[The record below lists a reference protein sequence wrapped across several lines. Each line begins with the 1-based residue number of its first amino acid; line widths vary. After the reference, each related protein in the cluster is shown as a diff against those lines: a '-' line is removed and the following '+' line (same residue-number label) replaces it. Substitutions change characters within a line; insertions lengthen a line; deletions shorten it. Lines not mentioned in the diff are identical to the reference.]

1 VLPAKEFTK
10 GSLNVPSKIPSFFG
24 RPSILT
30 SYHGDE
36 GEEFDITST
45 VKMIYVAADYDADTS
60 SNTLLVAT
68 NTLPV
73 ATTTDTINDNNNHTL
88 PVASAPVAIIVNG
101 ELLQNEITEASEAS
115 TAITESSCVHAPV
128 AQVRRQRLF
137 G

>member
-10 GSLNVPSKIPSFFG
+10 GSLNVPSKISSFFG
-24 RPSILT
+24 RPSFLT
-30 SYHGDE
+30 SYYGDE

-45 VKMIYVAADYDADTS
+45 AKMLYVAADYDADTS
-60 SNTLLVAT
+60 SIPVAT
-68 NTLPV
+68 KTLPV
-73 ATTTDTINDNNNHTL
+73 ATTTGTINDNNNHTL